1 MASPP
6 PPSPTPPPCEM
17 VEMELA
23 AAQTLAHLAAAA
35 ATESGGEGSN
45 SRKRIKSES
54 PPRAQPRSVH
64 FRDQEVTSSAPGCS
78 RDYIADRVEELI
90 DINQNFE
97 MIKSSVKI
105 PSSPSSSRSTRL
117 KQNLTEAEKEE
128 RRLRR
133 ILANRESA
141 RQTIRRRQALREE
154 LTKKVVD
161 LSMEN
166 ENMKLEKDL
175 AMKEYLSLKD
185 ANEKLKELI
194 ARAMRFEDEKNPDV
208 ATSKSESSTP
218 FITYEKP
225 PALSV
230 MYPPRPFIPQD
241 TIAFEQG
248 GSSYISGSMQIH
260 YMPRSWYDPFPHE
273 VSGSTM
279 YSESTQNKDV
289 EQIGSKLEL
298 KQPGN
303 ELDVMER
310 LSFQRDHRKEHP
322 FLATVGAQKDPA
334 TIVAAKDVSG
344 SNRDGVVL
352 GPSPERP
359 TSCPQEISLCHD
371 KDIPEEWQGY
381 CTWPPDKV
389 SSSTMATTK
398 AAAEARKWRREIT
411 KLKQLHG
418 RHTG

>member
-6 PPSPTPPPCEM
+6 PPPPCEM
-17 VEMELA
+17 AEMELA
-23 AAQTLAHLAAAA
+23 AAQALAHLAGAA
-35 ATESGGEGSN
+35 ATESGGEGSS

-54 PPRAQPRSVH
+54 PPMAQPRSVH

-78 RDYIADRVEELI
+78 RDYIADKVEELI

-105 PSSPSSSRSTRL
+105 PSTSSPSSSRSTRV

-133 ILANRESA
+133 VLANRESA

-185 ANEKLKELI
+185 ANEKLKEQI

-208 ATSKSESSTP
+208 TTSKSESSTP
-218 FITYEKP
+218 LISKPQLITYEKTP
-225 PALSV
+225 VLSV

-241 TIAFEQG
+241 ATVFEQG
-248 GSSYISGSMQIH
+248 GSSYISGSMPSH
-260 YMPRSWYDPFPHE
+260 YMPCSWYYPLPRE

-279 YSESTQNKDV
+279 YSESTQSKDV
-289 EQIGSKLEL
+289 EQIGSELEL
-298 KQPGN
+298 KQPRN
-303 ELDVMER
+303 QLDVMER
-310 LSFQRDHRKEHP
+310 LSLQGVRRAP
-322 FLATVGAQKDPA
+322 KDPA
-334 TIVAAKDVSG
+334 TIVAAKE
-344 SNRDGVVL
+344 VL
-352 GPSPERP
+352 RPSPERP
-359 TSCPQEISLCHD
+359 TSCHEISLCHD
-371 KDIPEEWQGY
+371 KDKEKDKDIAEELQGY

-389 SSSTMATTK
+389 SSSMTATTRT
-398 AAAEARKWRREIT
+398 AADARKRRKEIT